1 MLKVR
6 KQQEVAGPDSS
17 AFNLSISDLMAG
29 ILSIFILAVCYFML
43 NLGEVK
49 DQYTGNIEKR
59 SQLLEEIQAEM
70 AEKGILVKVDKAQ
83 GVLRIPEGALFDQ
96 GQAQIKA
103 GGQQVIHDLGAA
115 LEGVLLKEEY
125 KDSIETIFI
134 EGHTDNVPIENA
146 EFHSNWELS
155 TQRAINT
162 WNLMRADFASLDS
175 IRNGNGQP
183 IFSCSGYAETRPIT
197 DDPYDENSEEG
208 RQANRRIDLRFAMMP
223 PEDAAAKEVE
233 QEQQ

>member
-1 MLKVR
+1 MAKTR
-6 KQQEVAGPDSS
+6 TYQEVDRPDSN

-29 ILSIFILAVCYFML
+29 VLSIFILAVCYFML

-70 AEKGILVKVDKAQ
+70 TEKGILVKVDKEQ
-83 GVLRIPEGALFDQ
+83 GVLRIPEGALFAQ
-96 GQAQIKA
+96 GQADIKED
-103 GGQQVIHDLGAA
+103 GQAVIYDLGEA
-115 LEGVLLKEEY
+115 LKNVLSKDEY
-125 KDSIETIFI
+125 KTAIETIFI

-162 WNLMRADFASLDS
+162 WNLMRMDIPTLDG
-175 IRNGNGQP
+175 IRNMQGQP

-197 DDPYDENSEEG
+197 DDEYDEDSEEG

-223 PEDAAAKEVE
+223 PRDSAETNG
-233 QEQQ
+233 

>member
-1 MLKVR
+1 MAKTR
-6 KQQEVAGPDSS
+6 TYQEVDRPDSN

-29 ILSIFILAVCYFML
+29 VLSIFILAVCYFML

-70 AEKGILVKVDKAQ
+70 TEKGILVKVDKEQ
-83 GVLRIPEGALFDQ
+83 GVLRIPEGALFAQ
-96 GQAQIKA
+96 GQADIKED
-103 GGQQVIHDLGAA
+103 GQAVIYDLGEA
-115 LEGVLLKEEY
+115 LKNVLSKDEY
-125 KDSIETIFI
+125 KTAIETIFI

-162 WNLMRADFASLDS
+162 WNLMRMDIPTLDG
-175 IRNGNGQP
+175 IRNMQGQP
-183 IFSCSGYAETRPIT
+183 IFLVLVMRKHGQLLMMNMMRTQKREDRL
-197 DDPYDENSEEG
+197 
-208 RQANRRIDLRFAMMP
+208 IDGLICGLL
-223 PEDAAAKEVE
+223 
-233 QEQQ
+233 

>member
-1 MLKVR
+1 MAKSR
-6 KQQEVAGPDSS
+6 KKQECAGPDSN

-70 AEKGILVKVDKAQ
+70 LERGIQVKVDKEQ

-96 GQAQIKA
+96 GRADIKA
-103 GGQQVIHDLGAA
+103 DGQQVIRNLGAA
-115 LEGVLLKEEY
+115 LEGVLMKAEY
-125 KDSIETIFI
+125 KNTIETIFI

-162 WNLMRADFASLDS
+162 WNLMRADFASLDG

-197 DDPYDENSEEG
+197 DDSYDENSEEG

-223 PEDAAAKEVE
+223 PEDAAAEAAG

>member
-1 MLKVR
+1 MLKGR
-6 KQQEVAGPDSS
+6 KQQEVAGPDSN

-49 DQYTGNIEKR
+49 DQYTGNLEKR

-70 AEKGILVKVDKAQ
+70 AEKGILVKVDKEQ
-83 GVLRIPEGALFDQ
+83 GVLRIPEGALFEQ

-103 GGQQVIHDLGAA
+103 GGQQVIRDLGAA
-115 LEGVLLKEEY
+115 LESVLLKEEY
-125 KDSIETIFI
+125 KTSIETIFI

-162 WNLMRADFASLDS
+162 WNLMRADFSALDS